1 MCDIGQEVA
10 IPHTVNQTTG
20 ARNLSISRLIIRA
33 ELTAPAVPTPTY
45 TWTKDGVT
53 VLRDANANTAVDIE
67 PDFLDANLNNSL
79 LFLINPL
86 PLMVFYDR
94 MVIDFTAYN
103 ATMLPEGVVIED
115 LRGFLRESVQGMWT
129 CNISNVFGSVA
140 ATSTV
145 FSKSARPLIHVRYQK
160 LLVHKF

>member
-10 IPHTVNQTTG
+10 IPHTVDQTTG
-20 ARNLSISRLIIRA
+20 SRKLNVSRLTIRA
-33 ELTAPAVPTPTY
+33 ELTGPAVPAPTY

-53 VLRDANANTAVDIE
+53 VLRNVNANTAVDIE
-67 PDFLDANLNNSL
+67 PDFLNANLNNSL

-94 MVIDFTAYN
+94 LVIDFTAYN

-115 LRGFLRESVQGMWT
+115 LKGFVLDSMQGIWT
-129 CNISNVFGSVA
+129 CNVSNVFGSVA

-145 FSKSARPLIHVRYQK
+145 FSKSCTCLCLSGCVCDA
-160 LLVHKF
+160 